1 MICVISLPDRPI
13 ILEEG
18 LPVYKERKKKKT
30 QCQAVIIVS
39 FQLQDLP
46 SSGAT
51 AAVFFTAPS
60 SVSYLVVANSLD
72 NAGTSQV
79 SSDIWRWDPVN
90 KRFTQQSSLL
100 TLGASALTVFTIS
113 DKLYLAVAN
122 KYDSIQKSYQVE

>member
-1 MICVISLPDRPI
+1 MR
-13 ILEEG
+13 
-18 LPVYKERKKKKT
+18 
-30 QCQAVIIVS
+30 CQAVIIVS